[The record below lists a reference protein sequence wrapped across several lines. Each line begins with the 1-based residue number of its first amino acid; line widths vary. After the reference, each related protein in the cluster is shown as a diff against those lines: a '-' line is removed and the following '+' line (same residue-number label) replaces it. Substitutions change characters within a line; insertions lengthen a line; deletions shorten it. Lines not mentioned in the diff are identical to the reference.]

1 MRAAI
6 DSEIVLSGLTA
17 RPRVAR
23 ASSILGR
30 TKPNSLMKSA
40 EARLQE
46 TRHMDASVGRK
57 KPRSPD
63 LSHELEE
70 YKRTGDPQKL
80 LDALRDE
87 AQIKRFEA
95 GIEAEEIKD
104 LAINVLRKAVA
115 SQDISNNM
123 LLRIIACLS
132 KSTETVLKELGA
144 TGRQRRRK
152 RAGARHPRKRAGARH
167 PPRQPSL
174 R

>member
-1 MRAAI
+1 
-6 DSEIVLSGLTA
+6 
-17 RPRVAR
+17 
-23 ASSILGR
+23 
-30 TKPNSLMKSA
+30 MKS
-40 EARLQE
+40 
-46 TRHMDASVGRK
+46 T
-57 KPRSPD
+57 
-63 LSHELEE
+63 
-70 YKRTGDPQKL
+70 KRTGDPQKL

-132 KSTETVLKELGA
+132 KSTEAVLKELGA